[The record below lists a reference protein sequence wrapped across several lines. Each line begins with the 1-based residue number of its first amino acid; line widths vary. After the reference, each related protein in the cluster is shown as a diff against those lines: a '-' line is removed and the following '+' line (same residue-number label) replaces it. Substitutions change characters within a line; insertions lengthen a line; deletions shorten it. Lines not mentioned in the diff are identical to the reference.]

1 MFEIAGVARLKRSE
15 ESRIR
20 SGHLWIYRSQIAAL
34 DGEIGPGD
42 LVQVVDSNGRKIGI
56 GAANP
61 KSQIAVRML
70 TVGASSEFGE
80 ATLSERLRRA
90 LERRKHLDCDARRL
104 VNGEGDLIPGLIVDQ
119 YRDIVVVQVQAWVWE
134 KRVDLIVELLSDMTK
149 PRAIVFKNDSRARS
163 AEGLERYTKV
173 VSGKIEGNILIRE
186 HDAEIEVD
194 VLGGQ
199 KTGFYIDQRLNR
211 LLVLPF
217 VRGKKVLDCF
227 CYTGCW
233 SILCARAGADE
244 VLAIDC
250 SESAISLAKANA
262 RRNSVDIDFM
272 VSDVFD
278 ELSNLAGKKAK
289 FDVIILDPPS
299 LATRMS
305 EVKGAIRGFKHLNR
319 MAFGLLE
326 PEGILVTCSCSH
338 HISEA
343 LFDDL
348 IGEAALLARRRAS
361 LILRGGQPEDHP
373 SLIGLPETCY
383 LRCAVIKLL

>member
-1 MFEIAGVARLKRSE
+1 MFGVAGVVKLKRGE
-15 ESRIR
+15 ETRIG
-20 SGHLWIYRSQIAAL
+20 SGHLWIYRSQVASL

-42 LVQVVDSNGRKIGI
+42 LVEVVDSNGRRIGI

-61 KSQIAVRML
+61 RSQIAVRML

-80 ATLSERLRRA
+80 TVLVERLRGA
-90 LERRKHLDCDARRL
+90 LARRKHLDCDARRL

-119 YRDIVVVQVQAWVWE
+119 YKDIIVVQIQAWVWE
-134 KRVDLIVELLSDMTK
+134 KRVDIIVELLSEMIK
-149 PRAIVFKNDSRARS
+149 PHAIVLKNDSRART

-173 VSGKIEGNILIRE
+173 VSGKIEGNILIKE
-186 HDAEIEVD
+186 HHAEIEVD
-194 VLGGQ
+194 VVGGQ

-217 VRGKKVLDCF
+217 VKGKKVLDCF

-233 SILCARAGADE
+233 SILCARSGAE
-244 VLAIDC
+244 KVVAIDC
-250 SESAISLAKANA
+250 SESALSLAKANA
-262 RRNSVDIDFM
+262 SRNSVDIDFM
-272 VSDVFD
+272 VGDVFN
-278 ELSNLAGKKAK
+278 ELSRLAEKKAK
-289 FDVIILDPPS
+289 YDVIILDPPS
-299 LATRMS
+299 LATKRS

-348 IGEAALLARRRAS
+348 IAEAASLARRRAS

-373 SLIGLPETCY
+373 SLIGLPETDY
-383 LRCAVIKLL
+383 LRCSVIKLL